1 VAIKI
6 LDNFVLGIAGLR
18 FHHRIQELTPHG
30 LSTASRSGY
39 RPTLALTMVMAISP
53 REAHRCCALA
63 RPSSKRR
70 DGHHKKALFGKVVS
84 ASAAAL
90 RDAKQ
95 CRHHKDLPCQGPMRS
110 VFRTS
115 SPPQGCR
122 HGVGGTAIKLTDRG
136 GTLETETSRDLL
148 LVGVFPDRDVYLNSP
163 RSM

>member
-30 LSTASRSGY
+30 LSTASRSGF
-39 RPTLALTMVMAISP
+39 RPN
-53 REAHRCCALA
+53 A
-63 RPSSKRR
+63 R
-70 DGHHKKALFGKVVS
+70 GH
-84 ASAAAL
+84 
-90 RDAKQ
+90 
-95 CRHHKDLPCQGPMRS
+95 RHHKDLPCQGPMRS

-122 HGVGGTAIKLTDRG
+122 HGVRGTAIKLTDRG